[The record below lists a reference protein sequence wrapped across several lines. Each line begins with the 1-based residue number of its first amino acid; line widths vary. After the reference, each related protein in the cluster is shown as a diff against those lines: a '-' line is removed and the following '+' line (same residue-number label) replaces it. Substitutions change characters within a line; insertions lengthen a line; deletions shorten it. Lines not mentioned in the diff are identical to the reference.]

1 METKRDELNMTNAGS
16 DAEIEQEYLRM
27 LDSEVPDLWNRIEAG
42 LKTPEETRFAAF
54 EQAQEQAANVISME
68 TAAKK
73 KTENKKRYAFWIG
86 GIAAAAVVILLS
98 VFLIGRFGREKKSND
113 SDTLDMTG
121 ELSTRRAQYSK
132 EDSLV
137 DGERDIDNPSING
150 GNAGAQ
156 ENREEAREPEEY
168 GKGVKP
174 SYPSN
179 AGKSESA
186 TEGSE
191 GQKTTTVPVEE
202 DANDDARSLFFLDE
216 IPELGISL
224 KVKEVKEDCLVISFS
239 NQGEIAN
246 LKAVS
251 AEIWYDSNGTW
262 IPSIKDLSFRE
273 SDTSI
278 KTGEVTELTIDTGD
292 VLRRLL
298 TTDHRI
304 VIRLSDSVK
313 AKKLVGAYDT
323 LEIAASFNVK

>member
-42 LKTPEETRFAAF
+42 LKTPEENRFAAF

-98 VFLIGRFGREKKSND
+98 VFLIGRFGREKKSNE

-121 ELSTRRAQYSK
+121 ELSTRGAQYSK

-137 DGERDIDNPSING
+137 DGERDIDNPSINS

-156 ENREEAREPEEY
+156 ENREEARQPEEY
-168 GKGVKP
+168 EKGAKP
-174 SYPSN
+174 SHQSN
-179 AGKSESA
+179 TSKSEPA
-186 TEGSE
+186 TE
-191 GQKTTTVPVEE
+191 GQKTTVVPVEE